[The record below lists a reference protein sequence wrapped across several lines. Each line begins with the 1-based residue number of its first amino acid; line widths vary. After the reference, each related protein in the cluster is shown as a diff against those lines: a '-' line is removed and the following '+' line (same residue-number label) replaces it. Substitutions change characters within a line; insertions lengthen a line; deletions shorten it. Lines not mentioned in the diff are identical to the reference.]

1 MLNPRGVEYYHRLID
16 ALVANGIKPMVTLY
30 HWDLPQALEDEGG
43 WLNESVVQHYQNF
56 ADLCFREY
64 GVKVQNKNIPT
75 NTSWAYNT
83 IVVHVM
89 IIKLKNLIGQNMD
102 NFQ

>member
-64 GVKVQNKNIPT
+64 GDKVQKKYSVLLIRAGP
-75 NTSWAYNT
+75 
-83 IVVHVM
+83 
-89 IIKLKNLIGQNMD
+89 IIQK
-102 NFQ
+102 

>member
-16 ALVANGIKPMVTLY
+16 DLVANGIKPMVTLY

-64 GVKVQNKNIPT
+64 GEKVQNKNIP
-75 NTSWAYNT
+75 SS
-83 IVVHVM
+83 
-89 IIKLKNLIGQNMD
+89 
-102 NFQ
+102 FQAPSTW